1 MKTFRAYFRM
11 LRIRDWIKFYTLFPL
26 LGAILAG
33 GSALQVGL
41 IGTIYLCIIGYGF
54 VINNYFDV
62 EIDRRHDGKLAG
74 GTNPLASD
82 EVTRRGTLLFSVAL
96 VAMALLLAV
105 TTTITGLLFCGL
117 SIAALTLYS
126 ARPFRLKDRLA
137 LDIISHGIM
146 FGGFPFLAGYFCVRS
161 ASLFISTLPLQ
172 VAVLCTIVC
181 AEALIAHQ
189 VNDYWEDLGT
199 AFTTV
204 LRIGRKSGW
213 ALLLFTMFLSLLDL
227 VLISHVMAIPVE
239 FFVAALVFLLAYPVH
254 SCRTEIVRET
264 RRTCD
269 RMLVSVMQF
278 QR

>member
-1 MKTFRAYFRM
+1 M
-11 LRIRDWIKFYTLFPL
+11 LRIGDWIKFYTLFPL

-33 GSALQVGL
+33 GSALQLGL

-62 EIDRRHDGKLAG
+62 EIDRRHDGKVAG

-82 EVTRRGTLLFSVAL
+82 EVTKRGTLLFSAAL
-96 VAMALLLAV
+96 VVMALLLAG
-105 TTTITGLLFCGL
+105 TTTIAGLLFCGL

-126 ARPFRLKDRLA
+126 ASPFRLKDRVA

-146 FGGFPFLAGYFCVRS
+146 FGGFPFLAGYFCVGGNP
-161 ASLFISTLPLQ
+161 LFLSTIPLQ

-189 VNDYWEDLGT
+189 VNDYWEDLDT

-213 ALLLFTMFLSLLDL
+213 ALLAFTMSLSVLDL
-227 VLISHVMAIPVE
+227 VLISRLITIPVE
-239 FFVAALVFLLAYPVH
+239 IFVAALVFLLAYPVH
-254 SCRTEIVRET
+254 SCRSEIVRET
-264 RRTCD
+264 RSTCD